1 MKTGQT
7 HPEGKTGIWCGKWLE
22 TLFMDG
28 DAIRSSWEFP
38 LLEAFIFHVEC
49 VVRSNWLLCCVWEAA
64 LIWGPLAGHFRGDR
78 WTGGESEPALLQKS
92 PADVCDFLRDG
103 VQLCFPATFLSP
115 FNGTHIRQ
123 HYLLFIA
130 HFDWGTLISE
140 FISIASL
147 FLSPQA
153 NKLRT
158 KTLKNTLNPVWNETL
173 VYHGITAADMTT
185 KTLR

>member
-1 MKTGQT
+1 MERAG
-7 HPEGKTGIWCGKWLE
+7 
-22 TLFMDG
+22 
-28 DAIRSSWEFP
+28 
-38 LLEAFIFHVEC
+38 
-49 VVRSNWLLCCVWEAA
+49 A
-64 LIWGPLAGHFRGDR
+64 LSFKR
-78 WTGGESEPALLQKS
+78 S

-103 VQLCFPATFLSP
+103 GRRVPATFLTP
-115 FNGTHIRQ
+115 FNGTRIHS
-123 HYLLFIA
+123 HDLLLSA
-130 HFDWGTLISE
+130 HFDRRT
-140 FISIASL
+140 FISVFITIACL